1 MSRGERKARAAAA
14 STPHGADL
22 EDLVAVVDSPT
33 TQLPGF
39 RASMTRRLVWF
50 IDHVAPWIDRL
61 VGHGARWAHLP
72 EGRRVL
78 VGWIVTHAVMLL
90 ILLWPESTLVSDI
103 TYYFKNFH
111 ELPAGAPITDALHEY
126 PLPVVWLLAIPWL
139 LSFGSSPVFVTLFIV
154 MMLAF
159 DAAFCRLLYL
169 RAGKQQ
175 SPAVT
180 LWLASAPMMGPLMVT
195 RFDVVPGILAGSAVL
210 LLERKPRL
218 ATVLV
223 AIGAAIKLWPAVL
236 LPALAAPLRTRWRVV
251 ATAVVSG
258 LVVAGSVVAVGGL
271 DRLLSPLT
279 WQSDR
284 GLQIESLPALPL
296 MVPWA
301 FVKEPWLNE
310 FGRFISSEVSGPGDT
325 IMLKAASIATVLVGL
340 AMCALWWRAWK
351 HGATIG
357 AETVGWIMLTST
369 GLLILTNKAFSP
381 QYLLWLS
388 PVAIAMVA
396 VAPRGDT
403 GVRRFVVLLL
413 TVGVLTQVIYPNA
426 YALVAGPN
434 FFNPVGVLL
443 LAIRDLALIGFVVY
457 AWRRAW
463 NETATPTVEA
473 TTA

>member
-1 MSRGERKARAAAA
+1 VSRKSRKAAAA
-14 STPHGADL
+14 AESTPHGADL

-33 TQLPGF
+33 TQLPGV

-90 ILLWPESTLVSDI
+90 ILLWPESTLVSDV
-103 TYYFKNFH
+103 TYYFKNFND
-111 ELPAGAPITDALHEY
+111 LPAGAPLTDALNEY
-126 PLPVVWLLAIPWL
+126 PLPVVWLLGIPWL
-139 LSFGSSPVFVTLFIV
+139 LSFGSSPVFVTLFIA

-159 DAAFCRLLYL
+159 DAMFCLLLYR
-169 RAGKQQ
+169 RAGRTQ

-223 AIGAAIKLWPAVL
+223 AVGAAIKLWPAVL

-251 ATAVVSG
+251 ATSVVSG

-279 WQSDR
+279 WQSER

-301 FVKEPWLNE
+301 LVKEPWLNE
-310 FGRFISSEVSGPGDT
+310 FGRFISSEVSGPGDSL
-325 IMLKAASIATVLVGL
+325 MLKAASIATVLVGL
-340 AMCALWWRAWK
+340 AMCSLWWRAWRR
-351 HGATIG
+351 GATVG

-403 GVRRFVVLLL
+403 GVRRFAVLLL

-434 FFNPVGVLL
+434 LFNPVGVLL
-443 LAIRDLALIGFVVY
+443 LAIRDVALIGFVVY

-463 NETATPTVEA
+463 NETSAEA
-473 TTA
+473 ALADAP